1 MTNQLS
7 HIHSV
12 LTINGSRVQGL
23 SDDDVPV
30 ELPDIDI
37 SEAKFGKD
45 GTMYTIGSGMKGGE
59 VIIRLLPTS
68 VTASDWLR
76 EHARI
81 QTGEVVKWD
90 GVWSDS
96 NLGYSTLMRG
106 GVLKKAPPGIHPGKN
121 CEFTFTF
128 EQLIPQFDGASFDPA
143 PIFS

>member
-1 MTNQLS
+1 M
-7 HIHSV
+7 
-12 LTINGSRVQGL
+12 
-23 SDDDVPV
+23 
-30 ELPDIDI
+30 
-37 SEAKFGKD
+37 
-45 GTMYTIGSGMKGGE
+45 
-59 VIIRLLPTS
+59 IIRLLPTS

-106 GVLKKAPPGIHPGKN
+106 GVLTKAPPGIHPGKN
-121 CEFTFTF
+121 CEFTFIF

>member
-45 GTMYTIGSGMKGGE
+45 GTMYTIGSGMKVG
-59 VIIRLLPTS
+59 R
-68 VTASDWLR
+68 
-76 EHARI
+76 
-81 QTGEVVKWD
+81 
-90 GVWSDS
+90 
-96 NLGYSTLMRG
+96 
-106 GVLKKAPPGIHPGKN
+106 
-121 CEFTFTF
+121 
-128 EQLIPQFDGASFDPA
+128 
-143 PIFS
+143 